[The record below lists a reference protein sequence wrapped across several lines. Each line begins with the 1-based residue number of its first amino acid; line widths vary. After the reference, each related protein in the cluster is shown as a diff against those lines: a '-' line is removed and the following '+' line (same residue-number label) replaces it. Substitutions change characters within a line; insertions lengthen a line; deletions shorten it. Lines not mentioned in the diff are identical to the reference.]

1 MVASYGKCLILLPAC
16 MVVGEAHFISKPAS
30 GRDGSEAAEDDGV
43 AMAPGVDEA
52 GKAFLVL
59 LDAGSWQELARAQLP
74 YSTPYRFHGVWLPLQ
89 A

>member
-1 MVASYGKCLILLPAC
+1 MFGYCMAKLLILLPAC
-16 MVVGEAHFISKPAS
+16 MVVGEAHFISNP

-43 AMAPGVDEA
+43 VMAAGVDEA

-59 LDAGSWQELARAQLP
+59 LDAGSWQELARAQLS
-74 YSTPYRFHGVWLPLQ
+74 YSTPYRFHGVWLPPQ